1 MQSGFFCNRKMPGAS
16 QQVEPAIG
24 FGSRSFR
31 NRQMITMRAGS
42 VASVPFS
49 DIRTDRRSGSND
61 LSRNNSIAPRIR
73 QTLNDLHHFKR
84 QLLRPIPHHEISIR
98 VIICHSTVFLAMPV
112 RKPCPSVILTIG
124 SGSRKQACNASTPD
138 RFSELAQTCHWQIR
152 CLIPASTTTV
162 HEQVLHGLHRRSL
175 AMSKSVPLK
184 LAAQRDFSVSSDFP
198 VPASG
203 FPVPGSYSSSHK
215 GRTWWTRLNTPG
227 NGAPDAMTE
236 INFGLPSAGSRRLA
250 RHGRHRQGSTYLRTA
265 IVLSS
270 WFLVLSS

>member
-84 QLLRPIPHHEISIR
+84 QLLRPIPHDEISIR
-98 VIICHSTVFLAMPV
+98 VIIRHSAVFLAICTDIVSFGHPP
-112 RKPCPSVILTIG
+112 RQEQFQGET
-124 SGSRKQACNASTPD
+124 CNASIPD
-138 RFSELAQTCHWQIR
+138 RSSKHTQTCHWQMR
-152 CLIPASTTTV
+152 CLNSCFHDHCPTSEFCTVST
-162 HEQVLHGLHRRSL
+162 GI
-175 AMSKSVPLK
+175 
-184 LAAQRDFSVSSDFP
+184 
-198 VPASG
+198 
-203 FPVPGSYSSSHK
+203 
-215 GRTWWTRLNTPG
+215 RL
-227 NGAPDAMTE
+227 
-236 INFGLPSAGSRRLA
+236 R
-250 RHGRHRQGSTYLRTA
+250 
-265 IVLSS
+265 
-270 WFLVLSS
+270 

>member
-84 QLLRPIPHHEISIR
+84 QLLRPIPHNEISIR
-98 VIICHSTVFLAMPV
+98 VIIRHSTVFLAMPV
-112 RKPCPSVILTIG
+112 RKPCPSVIHHNRERFQG
-124 SGSRKQACNASTPD
+124 KQACNASTPD
-138 RFSELAQTCHWQIR
+138 RSSKHTQTCHWQMR
-152 CLIPASTTTV
+152 CLNSCFHDHCPTSEFCTVST
-162 HEQVLHGLHRRSL
+162 GI
-175 AMSKSVPLK
+175 
-184 LAAQRDFSVSSDFP
+184 
-198 VPASG
+198 
-203 FPVPGSYSSSHK
+203 
-215 GRTWWTRLNTPG
+215 RL
-227 NGAPDAMTE
+227 
-236 INFGLPSAGSRRLA
+236 R
-250 RHGRHRQGSTYLRTA
+250 
-265 IVLSS
+265 
-270 WFLVLSS
+270 